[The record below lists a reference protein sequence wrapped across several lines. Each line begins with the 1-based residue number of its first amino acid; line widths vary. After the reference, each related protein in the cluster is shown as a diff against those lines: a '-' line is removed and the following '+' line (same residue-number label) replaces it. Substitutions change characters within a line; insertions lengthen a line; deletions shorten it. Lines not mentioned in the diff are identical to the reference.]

1 MTEITSPTMWFGMHA
16 SNEVV
21 AVRLEWHPDLRPTRY
36 RGRYWPRH
44 RVDLSDSA
52 ADQSNLR
59 CCRGLLDIPRLTV
72 YKTFHIRCFS
82 SLEMTIL
89 ASTYLVF
96 MAIWYQQP
104 LSPVQ
109 RVWSYLNYKF
119 TVGRIEVSVMSLVL
133 GLIVFLIAVVVARF
147 VSSLLHRRITA
158 RANLDPG
165 IRYTIARLA
174 NYSLIAIG
182 VLVALKQAFGLDL
195 TSIAVLF
202 TALSL
207 GIGFGLQYIAADI
220 ASGFILLFERP
231 IRVGDRITIGE
242 DEGDVQS
249 IRLRTTIVYTN
260 DRIAIIVPN
269 SKLVSQSVINWSY
282 GNAWAR
288 ISIPVGV
295 DSGSDIEV
303 VRETL
308 LAAAEGVD
316 RVLADP
322 PPYVQFLKFGDY
334 SLDFRLLVWTREPNR
349 HPQIR
354 SDINYR
360 IAGLFRERG
369 IKLGRPMQELHLGG
383 LGLQSDKGSG
393 LFDQDRE
400 IEGRGKPKP

>member
-1 MTEITSPTMWFGMHA
+1 MT
-16 SNEVV
+16 N
-21 AVRLEWHPDLRPTRY
+21 
-36 RGRYWPRH
+36 
-44 RVDLSDSA
+44 
-52 ADQSNLR
+52 
-59 CCRGLLDIPRLTV
+59 
-72 YKTFHIRCFS
+72 
-82 SLEMTIL
+82 L
-89 ASTYLVF
+89 ASTHLLVL
-96 MAIWYQQP
+96 AIWLQETIGP
-104 LSPVQ
+104 LR
-109 RVWSYLNYKF
+109 RVWFYLNQKF
-119 TVGRIEVSVMSLVL
+119 RIGNIEVSATSLVL
-133 GLIVFLIAVVVARF
+133 GVIMFAGALIVARF
-147 VSSLLHRRITA
+147 VSSLLQRRIAA

-174 NYSLIAIG
+174 NYFLITIG
-182 VLVALKQAFGLDL
+182 VLAALKQAFGLDL
-195 TSIAVLF
+195 TSIAVVF
-202 TALSL
+202 TALSV

-282 GNAWAR
+282 GDARAR

-295 DSGSDIEV
+295 ATNSDIEV
-303 VRETL
+303 VKDSL
-308 LAAAEGVD
+308 LAAAEGVE
-316 RVLADP
+316 RVLEDP

-360 IAGLFRERG
+360 IAKLFRARG
-369 IKLGRPMQELHLGG
+369 IELGRPVQEWRLSKLA
-383 LGLQSDKGSG
+383 LASDNAAS
-393 LFDQDRE
+393 LLDEERH
-400 IEGRGKPKP
+400 IEGDSPAKD